1 MEHRYSQRFNSDIKL
16 MIYERGMPV
25 SIGRGKNSSRYG
37 FFVETDHPVYLHQ
50 PLEIE
55 VINRQR
61 RDSKAHRVKCF
72 VVHSQSNGFGVEIH
86 EDHINDFGATASTRS
101 VAQMQATDSLM
112 PAQTKLSSRV

>member
-50 PLEIE
+50 PLELELISSS
-55 VINRQR
+55 R
-61 RDSKAHRVKCF
+61 RDSRHQRVKCF
-72 VVHSQSNGFGVEIH
+72 VVHTKNNGFGVEIS
-86 EDHINDFGATASTRS
+86 EEQLNSFSATASTRS
-101 VAQMQATDSLM
+101 LSDTSSPLQMLGNI
-112 PAQTKLSSRV
+112 

>member
-50 PLEIE
+50 PLELE
-55 VINRQR
+55 MINSSR
-61 RDSKAHRVKCF
+61 RESRHQRVKCF
-72 VVHSQSNGFGVEIH
+72 VVHMKSSGFGVEIS
-86 EDHINDFGATASTRS
+86 EEQLNSFGAIASMR
-101 VAQMQATDSLM
+101 ALADSNTSQL
-112 PAQTKLSSRV
+112 QTMSNS